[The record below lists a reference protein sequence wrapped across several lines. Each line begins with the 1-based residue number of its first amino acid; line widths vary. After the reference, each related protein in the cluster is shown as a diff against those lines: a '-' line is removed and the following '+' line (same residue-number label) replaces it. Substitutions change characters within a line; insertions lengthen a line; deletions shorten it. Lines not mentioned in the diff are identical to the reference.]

1 MSRNALYLLIGVL
14 VVVVIGFA
22 IYAYQQETQPQ
33 GVEIQLNEQGISI
46 EGN

>member
-1 MSRNALYLLIGVL
+1 MSRNMLYLVIGAL

-22 IYAYQQETQPQ
+22 IYVYQQESEPQ